1 MKASVASRLKS
12 MLRLRMPR
20 IKLAFA
26 RGDADSGSD
35 VDVLA
40 VRPPRLPRNDDTWT
54 DSLGSWAD
62 RATRVVGN
70 PVNLIEAT
78 SEELPALLRR
88 KGPSVW
94 QDAARE
100 GVVLIGS
107 ALTDVASAA

>member
-1 MKASVASRLKS
+1 LPS
-12 MLRLRMPR
+12 
-20 IKLAFA
+20 
-26 RGDADSGSD
+26 DDDS
-35 VDVLA
+35 
-40 VRPPRLPRNDDTWT
+40 WT

-70 PVNLIEAT
+70 PVNLIETT
-78 SEELPALLRR
+78 SEELPALLGR

-94 QDAARE
+94 RDAARE